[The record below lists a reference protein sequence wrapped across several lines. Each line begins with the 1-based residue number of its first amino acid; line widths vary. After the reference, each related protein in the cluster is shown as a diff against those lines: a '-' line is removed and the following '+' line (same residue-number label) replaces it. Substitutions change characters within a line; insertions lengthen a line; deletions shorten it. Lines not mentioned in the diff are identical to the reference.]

1 MVNSFHLYYTYY
13 NIMHTL
19 LKARN
24 KQRKSLNILK
34 GINCKELMNLFFSVS
49 LSPIAL
55 STQVSRPL
63 SLNRSGEKLTQWV
76 QIARPWHY
84 QEGGSRGDSQ
94 PLG

>member
-34 GINCKELMNLFFSVS
+34 GINCKELMNLFFFCFFEPHSSFYSSIQAIVLEQIGGKADTVGTDS
-49 LSPIAL
+49 MATAL
-55 STQVSRPL
+55 P
-63 SLNRSGEKLTQWV
+63 
-76 QIARPWHY
+76 
-84 QEGGSRGDSQ
+84 RGKK
-94 PLG
+94 